1 MGIAR
6 ITNISKA
13 TRPKRLGDWAGSR
26 KATVQKPQHVKDR
39 TLLATIS

>member
-1 MGIAR
+1 MSIAR

-13 TRPKRLGDWAGSR
+13 TRPKRLGGWVGYR

-39 TLLATIS
+39 TLLANIS

>member
-13 TRPKRLGDWAGSR
+13 TRPKQLGDWAGSR
-26 KATVQKPQHVKDR
+26 KATVPKPQQVTDR